1 MAAILGDYRRV
12 VSVSTL
18 MTGQHGV
25 QEMCLSLPCVVGAHG
40 VEEILTL
47 NLDSA
52 EESGFRASAAKLKS
66 TWALLEPS

>member
-1 MAAILGDYRRV
+1 M

-25 QEMCLSLPCVVGAHG
+25 NDMCMSLPCVVGEHG

-47 NLDSA
+47 NLDPA

-66 TWALLEPS
+66 TLELLRAS